1 MLDAL
6 ALRKHARPPHRLRIR
21 TPLGQQKQAEHC
33 RPGCQGRRPRS
44 SLQPDRG
51 FRCPIRMRQF
61 GGAWETPGTT
71 EFSSEG
77 YSFTITAGP
86 QDSSCYSVS
95 YIGTDD
101 ATYGLTVF
109 FAASGAAIAPGTGS
123 AAESEST
130 RGYYPEQSAGKT
142 SQPPGQLVKHSADLP
157 SAELTYEAR
166 NGRRVPRRA

>member
-1 MLDAL
+1 
-6 ALRKHARPPHRLRIR
+6 
-21 TPLGQQKQAEHC
+21 
-33 RPGCQGRRPRS
+33 
-44 SLQPDRG
+44 
-51 FRCPIRMRQF
+51 MRQF

-123 AAESEST
+123 AAESECT